1 MIIRN
6 PNQSDFI
13 GKDDELSFVPFQNDF
28 MKNDDELSFVPSE
41 NDEYSDYSENDYLE
55 SDNRFIPPIS
65 NNPMGQ
71 MFFGPQGGP
80 FGPPQGGPGGPP
92 GGPGGFQGGPPGPPP
107 SGAPNKPL
115 QAKSFAGGPQ
125 TFAVSPGSIRPCRF
139 QFVYIWLRNGRSFWA
154 WLTHVDRRTAAG
166 FRWNGRRW
174 VYFGVDLR
182 RIEFFECFGRKENR
196 QSMPPGLPFGSPPT
210 GSPMG
215 AGSSSGTPPGPPPS
229 STPKKPSQATT
240 MAGGPQTFA
249 VSPGSIRPCLYQF
262 VYLWLKNGRSFWAWL
277 TNVDRRTASGFR
289 WDGRRW
295 TYFGV
300 DLNSIEFFECFGRN
314 TTRQMT
320 PPFGLPSGQG
330 GPPGAPPSQTPTKPM
345 QAKSMAGGPQTFA
358 VSPGSIRPCLFQFV
372 YIWLEN
378 GMSFWAWLTRVD
390 RRSAS
395 GFRWNGRRWVYFGV
409 DLRRIEFFQ
418 CFGRSYTRNVNL
430 PNDDMYDELY
440 DDMYGDMDDNM
451 SNDMDNDIYNN
462 MNSMNDMNNMNSNQ
476 DNSLDGN
483 IQNATIEPE
492 KFKIEYP
499 YITGY
504 ENEEIQATINDAII
518 GEVTSL
524 LSSQVLLP
532 EQNTLREIIGSYQIP
547 LKGNNLLSI
556 VFALYTDT
564 GGAHGN
570 TTFSSLTFDTT
581 TGEVYDFE
589 DLFLPNSNYMNILS
603 EIAVR
608 EAEEAEVP
616 FIADYKGVVDN
627 QQFYLTPNGIVLFY
641 QVYEYTPYSYGLFRI
656 TIPYNEIKGILN
668 TNNPIHN
675 FVSPAQ

>member
-28 MKNDDELSFVPSE
+28 MENNFIENDDELSFVPSE
-41 NDEYSDYSENDYLE
+41 NDEYSDYSESN
-55 SDNRFIPPIS
+55 NRFIPPIL

-71 MFFGPQGGP
+71 MFFGP
-80 FGPPQGGPGGPP
+80 PGGPP
-92 GGPGGFQGGPPGPPP
+92 GGPGGPGGPQGGPPGPPP
-107 SGAPNKPL
+107 SSTPNKL
-115 QAKSFAGGPQ
+115 QATSFAGGPQ
-125 TFAVSPGSIRPCRF
+125 AFVSPGSIRPCRF

-154 WLTHVDRRTAAG
+154 WLTHIDRRTAAG
-166 FRWNGRRW
+166 FRWTGRRW

-182 RIEFFECFGRKENR
+182 RIDFFMCFGRSENR
-196 QSMPPGLPFGSPPT
+196 QSMPPGA
-210 GSPMG
+210 PMG
-215 AGSSSGTPPGPPPS
+215 AGSSSGAPPGPPPS
-229 STPKKPSQATT
+229 STPKKPSQATS

-249 VSPGSIRPCLYQF
+249 VSPESIRPCLYQF

-277 TNVDRRTASGFR
+277 TRVDRRSASGFR

-300 DLNSIEFFECFGRN
+300 DLNSIEFFQCFGRG
-314 TTRQMT
+314 TSRQMT

-345 QAKSMAGGPQTFA
+345 QAKSMAGGPETFA

-372 YIWLEN
+372 YIWLDN

-418 CFGRSYTRNVNL
+418 CFGRSNTRNVN
-430 PNDDMYDELY
+430 PMDSDMYD
-440 DDMYGDMDDNM
+440 DMDSDMYD
-451 SNDMDNDIYNN
+451 N
-462 MNSMNDMNNMNSNQ
+462 MNSTMDNTMSNTMNSMGN
-476 DNSLDGN
+476 NSNYNIGN
-483 IQNATIEPE
+483 VTIEPE
-492 KFKIEYP
+492 KFKVEYP
-499 YITGY
+499 YVTGF
-504 ENEEIQATINDAII
+504 ENQEVQGNINDAII

-532 EQNTLREIIGSYQIP
+532 AQNTFKEIIISYQIP
-547 LKGNNLLSI
+547 LKTDNLLSI

-570 TTFSSLTFDTT
+570 TTFSSLTFNTN
-581 TGEVYDFE
+581 TGQVYDLE
-589 DLFLPNSNYMNILS
+589 DLFKPNSNYMNVLS
-603 EIAVR
+603 ELAVR
-608 EAEEAEVP
+608 EAEEAEIP
-616 FIADYKGVVDN
+616 FIADYKGVSDN

-641 QVYEYTPYSYGLFRI
+641 QVNEYTPYSYGLFRV
-656 TIPYNEIKGILN
+656 TIPYDEIMGILN
-668 TNNPIHN
+668 TN
-675 FVSPAQ
+675 SPVYNLMAPAAQ

>member
-28 MKNDDELSFVPSE
+28 MENDFIENDDELSFVPSAD
-41 NDEYSDYSENDYLE
+41 DEYSDYSD
-55 SDNRFIPPIS
+55 SDNRFIPPIL

-71 MFFGPQGGP
+71 MFFGP
-80 FGPPQGGPGGPP
+80 PGGPP
-92 GGPGGFQGGPPGPPP
+92 GGPGGPGGPQGGPPGPPP
-107 SGAPNKPL
+107 SSTPNKL
-115 QAKSFAGGPQ
+115 QATSFAGGPQ
-125 TFAVSPGSIRPCRF
+125 AFVSPGSIRPCRF

-154 WLTHVDRRTAAG
+154 WLTHIDRRTAAG
-166 FRWNGRRW
+166 FRWTGRRW

-182 RIEFFECFGRKENR
+182 RIDFFMCFGRSENR
-196 QSMPPGLPFGSPPT
+196 QSMPPGA
-210 GSPMG
+210 PMG
-215 AGSSSGTPPGPPPS
+215 AGSSSGAPPGPPPS
-229 STPKKPSQATT
+229 STPKKPSQATS

-249 VSPGSIRPCLYQF
+249 VSPESIRPCLYQF

-277 TNVDRRTASGFR
+277 TRVDRRSASGFR

-300 DLNSIEFFECFGRN
+300 DLNSIEFFQCFGRG

-418 CFGRSYTRNVNL
+418 CFGRGNTRNAN
-430 PNDDMYDELY
+430 PMDSDMYDDMYDNMNNSM
-440 DDMYGDMDDNM
+440 DSNMYNIMNSTMDDTMYNNMDSTINNNM
-451 SNDMDNDIYNN
+451 SNT
-462 MNSMNDMNNMNSNQ
+462 MNSMGNNSNY
-476 DNSLDGN
+476 NIGN
-483 IQNATIEPE
+483 VTIEPE
-492 KFKIEYP
+492 KFKVEYP
-499 YITGY
+499 YVTGF
-504 ENEEIQATINDAII
+504 ENQEVQRNINDAII

-532 EQNTLREIIGSYQIP
+532 AQNTFKEIIISYQIP
-547 LKGNNLLSI
+547 LKTDNLLSI

-570 TTFSSLTFDTT
+570 TTFSSLTFNTN
-581 TGEVYDFE
+581 TGQVYDLE
-589 DLFLPNSNYMNILS
+589 DLFKPNSNYMNVLS
-603 EIAVR
+603 ELAVR
-608 EAEEAEVP
+608 EAEEAEIP
-616 FIADYKGVVDN
+616 FIADYKGVSDN

-641 QVYEYTPYSYGLFRI
+641 QVNEYTPYSYGLFRV
-656 TIPYNEIKGILN
+656 TIPYDEIMGILN
-668 TNNPIHN
+668 TN
-675 FVSPAQ
+675 SPVYNLMAPATQ